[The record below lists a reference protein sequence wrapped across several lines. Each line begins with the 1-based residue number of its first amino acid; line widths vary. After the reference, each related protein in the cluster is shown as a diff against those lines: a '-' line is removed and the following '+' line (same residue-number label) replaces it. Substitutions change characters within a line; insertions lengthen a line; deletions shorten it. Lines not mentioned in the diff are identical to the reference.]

1 MTILPGRSFSLA
13 AMPSIRPLRPAD
25 IPAVL
30 DLQAANYPAELLED
44 HAFYANRLALAPEH
58 CWAAA
63 DAEGRLRG
71 YLIGYPWDDG
81 LPPVLGARLERLPER
96 ASTWFL
102 HDCAV
107 HPDAQGQGVAGRLYR
122 HAQGQARRARLPQ
135 GRLVSL
141 PGAIGYWQRH
151 LYRPVPADA
160 ALTAKLA
167 GYGAGACLM
176 QRSLE
181 VPLGERT

>member
-1 MTILPGRSFSLA
+1 MS
-13 AMPSIRPLRPAD
+13 SIRPLRPAD
-25 IPAVL
+25 LSAVL
-30 DLQAANYPAELLED
+30 VIQAANYPADLLED

-58 CWAAA
+58 CWAAT
-63 DAEGRLRG
+63 DPQDRLQG

-81 LPPVLGARLERLPER
+81 LPPVLGARLEQLPGE

-122 HAQGQARRARLPQ
+122 HAKGQARRARLRQ

-141 PGAIGYWQRH
+141 SNAIGYWQRH
-151 LYRPVPADA
+151 HYRPVPADA

-167 GYGAGACLM
+167 GYGVGACLM
-176 QRSLE
+176 QLSLDA
-181 VPLGERT
+181 PTDAHS

>member
-1 MTILPGRSFSLA
+1 MS
-13 AMPSIRPLRPAD
+13 SIRPLRPAD
-25 IPAVL
+25 LPAVL
-30 DLQAANYPAELLED
+30 AIQAANYPADLLED

-58 CWAAA
+58 CWAAT
-63 DAEGRLRG
+63 DPRDRLQG

-81 LPPVLGARLERLPER
+81 LPPILGARLEQLPGE

-122 HAQGQARRARLPQ
+122 HAKGQARRARLPR

-151 LYRPVPADA
+151 HYRPVPADA

-176 QRSLE
+176 QLSLDA
-181 VPLGERT
+181 PTDAPA

>member
-1 MTILPGRSFSLA
+1 MS
-13 AMPSIRPLRPAD
+13 SIRPLRPAD
-25 IPAVL
+25 LSAVL
-30 DLQAANYPAELLED
+30 LIQAANYPADLLED
-44 HAFYANRLALAPEH
+44 RAFYANRLALAPEH
-58 CWAAA
+58 CWAAT
-63 DAEGRLRG
+63 DAQGQLQG
-71 YLIGYPWDDG
+71 YLIAYPWDDG
-81 LPPVLGARLERLPER
+81 LPPVLGVRLEQLPHP

-122 HAQGQARRARLPQ
+122 HAQRQARQARLAR

-151 LYRPVPADA
+151 HYQPLPADA
-160 ALTAKLA
+160 ALSAKLA

-176 QRSLE
+176 QLSLE
-181 VPLGERT
+181 ALADELS

>member
-1 MTILPGRSFSLA
+1 MS
-13 AMPSIRPLRPAD
+13 SIRPLRPAD
-25 IPAVL
+25 LPAVL
-30 DLQAANYPAELLED
+30 AIQAANYPADLLED

-58 CWAAA
+58 CWAAT
-63 DAEGRLRG
+63 DPQDRLQG

-81 LPPVLGARLERLPER
+81 LPPVLGARLEQLPGE

-122 HAQGQARRARLPQ
+122 HAKGQARRARLRQ

-141 PGAIGYWQRH
+141 SNAIGYWQRH
-151 LYRPVPADA
+151 QYRPVPADA

-167 GYGAGACLM
+167 GYGVGACLM
-176 QRSLE
+176 QLSLDA
-181 VPLGERT
+181 PTDAHS